1 MKAII
6 QTQGQQFTVREGDT
20 LEVDRFPNKE
30 AGDSIVIE
38 QVLSVGDGADLR
50 VGSPFLEGASVTAS
64 LVENKRGEKII
75 IFKKKR
81 RKHYRRKNGH
91 RQPVTVLKVT
101 GITAA

>member
-81 RKHYRRKNGH
+81 RKGYERRNGF
-91 RQPVTVLKVT
+91 RPDLSIIK
-101 GITAA
+101 IESINA